1 MTGGSRRR
9 RVTSKETP
17 SGLRVRVRVRNPQAQ
32 FLSPSYPQAAE
43 CLFSLFHNKLLNH
56 LVCCGD
62 AWAPHVSYH
71 LNNSSSNN
79 ALL

>member
-1 MTGGSRRR
+1 
-9 RVTSKETP
+9 
-17 SGLRVRVRVRNPQAQ
+17 
-32 FLSPSYPQAAE
+32 
-43 CLFSLFHNKLLNH
+43 LFSLFHNKLLNH